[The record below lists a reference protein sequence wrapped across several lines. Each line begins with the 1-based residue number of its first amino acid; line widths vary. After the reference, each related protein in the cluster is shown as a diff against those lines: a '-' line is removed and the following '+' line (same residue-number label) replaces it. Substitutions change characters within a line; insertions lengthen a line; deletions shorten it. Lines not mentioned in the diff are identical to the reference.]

1 MANVGWV
8 DWVFIG
14 ILALSVIVGLMRGLI
29 YEVMSLLG
37 WLAAYFSAQWFAQNV
52 GPYLP
57 VGTPGS
63 AANHAAAFA
72 AVFIGALL
80 LWGLVARLLRM
91 LLHATPLS
99 VPDRVFG
106 AAFGL
111 ARALVVML
119 AITTVVM
126 LTSLAHSPAWQGSRG
141 AAWLN
146 DVLHGIKP
154 MLPSSIVHHLPR

>member
-14 ILALSVIVGLMRGLI
+14 ILALSVIVGLMRGLV

-80 LWGLVARLLRM
+80 LWGLALEPAVAWVLIW
-91 LLHATPLS
+91 
-99 VPDRVFG
+99 
-106 AAFGL
+106 
-111 ARALVVML
+111 VVRFPQ
-119 AITTVVM
+119 
-126 LTSLAHSPAWQGSRG
+126 TSYW
-141 AAWLN
+141 
-146 DVLHGIKP
+146 
-154 MLPSSIVHHLPR
+154 